1 MKHIT
6 FYTRCR
12 DCKTG
17 DLIKEVQGYTDG
29 VFFYWR
35 QRSTWHAVEPSTGLS
50 TCTGRTLK
58 ATIENASSP
67 GNINRVTAFLNRFG
81 EQSIQRFTDLLKNV
95 GIAEYNWQEIAS
107 NKKN

>member
-6 FYTRCR
+6 FYTRCH
-12 DCKTG
+12 DCSTG

-29 VFFYWR
+29 HFLYWR

-58 ATIENASSP
+58 AAIENACSP
-67 GNINRVTAFLNRFG
+67 GNINRVAAFLNRFG
-81 EQSIQRFTDLLKNV
+81 EQSTEKFTDLLKNV
-95 GIAEYNWQEIAS
+95 GITDYNWQEIAS
-107 NKKN
+107 TKKN

>member
-12 DCKTG
+12 DCTTG

-29 VFFYWR
+29 HFFYWR

-58 ATIENASSP
+58 VTIENASSP
-67 GNINRVTAFLNRFG
+67 GNINRVAAFLNRFG
-81 EQSIQRFTDLLKNV
+81 EESTKRFTDLLKNV
-95 GIAEYNWQEIAS
+95 GITEYNWQEIAS